1 MKAHGKAF
9 KKAEMGTKMVN
20 TQLHQLTDFGNP
32 PIAQNG
38 MAFND
43 LLANAQATNTGVSR
57 GQYDEQQKEA
67 ARQKAAIPTTAT
79 NMGSGVGNLL
89 SSFSSQAKT
98 AATNSA
104 LQDAGSEIGAAAF
117 GKNGKKL
124 KKAQAGFDLTSFG
137 TALGTA
143 TQKQGGVGSELAN
156 IFGGAGS
163 ADKIMGGAGKSF
175 AGSAGAAGLGVL
187 NAAPQILQGIGQ
199 MKQQKQN
206 ILGAEQTA
214 DISALTAQAA
224 GGRAQKQQD
233 IYVRPENKLVQPGQ
247 LGSPK
252 GTDTN
257 YLAQYGTRISGNPT
271 EIQNTYAPNNLYNDL
286 GYEPLNES
294 SPKQYRTG
302 GELPKADVGF
312 SDFFQ
317 SSGQG
322 SIGKGIGSA
331 VGSAFFGPIG
341 GAVGGFLGNAAGNLL
356 GGDDDARKLANY
368 QNQTTQNTQRAA
380 WAAGTKNLQAQNAGF
395 MKEGGWVSNDWQPQ
409 TITKF
414 GEYSLKDLL
423 QPPHDADMLR
433 SGGHLKED
441 YVAPSARALST
452 ERPLM
457 PIAEDG
463 TQMAMG
469 GDLEVGRGKIETLS
483 HNPYLGELNIFRGP
497 SHANGGMPT
506 RFGNNQIEVEGG
518 EPVVKI
524 PSSGDSYTKFEDGG
538 NTDGDAVVYGN
549 MQIPKWALAEIGD
562 KLAEGRKF
570 KHYAT
575 DIAKNDK
582 KQNQIIDRA
591 TSIVNNSGENT
602 PFDQLALNSGKAM
615 LIGATAKHLV
625 NAKKLEDLASVQNF
639 ILDKADEFGYKDP
652 DKFNKDV
659 MKGKL
664 TQAKFGA
671 KLNKAQDGKELANKK
686 YQDSANDVIHQGYL
700 QRMKAYRDHWGYDNY
715 NEPLMH
721 NLGLPT
727 DATKDYVNV
736 PVNTAVPNNAP
747 APLPSQST
755 HLTNEASGHTPY
767 SNISQQQ
774 TSVTPT
780 VSPANISGGKEKV
793 KGKGKQKNNTQVDR
807 NAFLN
812 SSGPIS
818 GTDPYAWTLNT
829 NTDIPLRT
837 ELVQD
842 EYGNYY
848 DPYNNVVDQ
857 SGALPGKFSTT
868 TSDGKKKGDRNT
880 AITDAISSAFNY
892 ARPTNQ
898 MPLDP
903 NQLMGE
909 MYALGNNQVEPVQAQ
924 TYQPMLQGQ
933 PSRISLQDQLNSI
946 DAQSNAA
953 IRAAGR
959 NPGAQAQIMAS
970 AAEMKNKVL
979 GEQFRMNQGAADQTY
994 GKNRELLNQAQSQNL
1009 GILDKQYEKQSIAK
1023 SNTKRIA
1030 QEALGSIA
1038 SKIAQQKLEN
1048 RKLGIYENLYKYRF
1062 NPITGEAINE
1072 NGLASFTKSELASG
1086 ATDVG
1091 QVSGKSSTLSDYEKA
1106 KATVAA
1112 FEKKVKEDTKPARN
1126 GAIVKALKTI

>member
-1 MKAHGKAF
+1 MKDQILKMAKVKDEKAFYKKYPTEEAFMKAHGKAF
-9 KKAEMGTKMVN
+9 KKAAMGAKMVN

-57 GQYDEQQKEA
+57 AQYDEQQKEA
-67 ARQKAAIPTTAT
+67 AMQAAMQRNATAS
-79 NMGSGVGNLL
+79 NAGSGIGSLL
-89 SSFSSQAKT
+89 NTFASQAKT

-117 GKNGKKL
+117 GKNGKRL
-124 KKAQAGFDLTSFG
+124 KKAQSGFDLTSFG

-224 GGRAQKQQD
+224 GSRAQKQQNR
-233 IYVRPENKLVQPGQ
+233 YVRPEDQLVQPGQ
-247 LGSPK
+247 LGSPT
-252 GTDTN
+252 GVGTN

-294 SPKQYRTG
+294 SPKQYEEG
-302 GELPKADVGF
+302 GELPKADFGF

-317 SSGQG
+317 SSGQA

-341 GAVGGFLGNAAGNLL
+341 GAVGGFLGTAAGNLL

-380 WAAGTKNLQAQNAGF
+380 VAAGAKMMQAANSASLRN
-395 MKEGGWVSNDWQPQ
+395 GGDVGDEYKWNSHTWQPQ

-463 TQMAMG
+463 SQLAMG

-497 SHANGGMPT
+497 SHDDGGMPT

-524 PSSGDSYTKFEDGG
+524 PKFEDGG

-549 MQIPKWALAEIGD
+549 MQIPKWAIDEIGD

-582 KQNQIIDRA
+582 KQNQIINRA

-615 LIGATAKHLV
+615 LMGATAKQKA
-625 NAKKLEDLASVQNF
+625 NAEKLKAAAHVQNA
-639 ILDKADEFGYKDP
+639 ILDTAKEYGYEDS

-659 MKGKL
+659 MKGNLK
-664 TQAKFGA
+664 QAKMGA
-671 KLNKAQDGKELANKK
+671 KLNKAQDGVLAPSNSPKFDISTIVPRLL
-686 YQDSANDVIHQGYL
+686 QD
-700 QRMKAYRDHWGYDNY
+700 DNY
-715 NEPLMH
+715 TTIPYQP
-721 NLGLPT
+721 GVLP
-727 DATKDYVNV
+727 DVNITSS
-736 PVNTAVPNNAP
+736 PR
-747 APLPSQST
+747 
-755 HLTNEASGHTPY
+755 
-767 SNISQQQ
+767 NI
-774 TSVTPT
+774 
-780 VSPANISGGKEKV
+780 
-793 KGKGKQKNNTQVDR
+793 KQID
-807 NAFLN
+807 
-812 SSGPIS
+812 
-818 GTDPYAWTLNT
+818 
-829 NTDIPLRT
+829 
-837 ELVQD
+837 
-842 EYGNYY
+842 GNYY
-848 DPYNNVVDQ
+848 DKAGNLIDDQ
-857 SGALPGKFSTT
+857 GPLPGVFSTK
-868 TSDGKKKGDRNT
+868 DKKKGDKNT
-880 AITDAISSAFNY
+880 AITDAISSAFDY

-909 MYALGNNQVEPVQAQ
+909 MYALGNNQIEPVQAQ
-924 TYQPMLQGQ
+924 TFQPMLQGQ

-994 GKNRELLNQAQSQNL
+994 NRNREMMNQAQLQNL
-1009 GILDKQYEKQSIAK
+1009 GILDKQYERQSIAK
-1023 SNTKRIA
+1023 SKSKEIP
-1030 QEALGSIA
+1030 QQALQSIA
-1038 SKIAQQKLEN
+1038 SKIAQNKLEN
-1048 RKLGIYENLYKYRF
+1048 RTLGIEENRYNYRYGPNGKIYNVNAPTQFNTEGNGSIGSGTAKGSYPGYKVVIKPTF
-1062 NPITGEAINE
+1062 VKDDGSKESADE
-1072 NGLASFTKSELASG
+1072 DLKESSSKKNG
-1086 ATDVG
+1086 
-1091 QVSGKSSTLSDYEKA
+1091 A
-1106 KATVAA
+1106 KL
-1112 FEKKVKEDTKPARN
+1112 KARN
-1126 GAIVKALKTI
+1126 GSIVKALKTI